1 MKVALVSEWLDP
13 WRGGAETSTLQF
25 LHHLMGAGVEVHI
38 ITRSRPAPTPG
49 LFVHSVAGASM
60 SRMRNS
66 VTFAHRVAGILRGGS
81 FDVVHAISPCRGA
94 DVYQPRG
101 GTVAET
107 IERNV
112 ALRESPSAKRL
123 KRYFGRLN
131 LKQRYLLRAERK
143 LFSKDG
149 PVVVA
154 ISDYVA
160 RQLRQHYSLNADRI
174 RRIYNG
180 VDADPS
186 SEAQRSEH
194 RRDIR
199 TEFRVAPDDLLVIVV
214 AHNFRLKGV
223 KRWMEALALLSARGA
238 TNVKSLVLGRGDSP
252 SWHRLVDKLGLGGR
266 LTFVGATDRAR
277 AFFHAADVLV
287 HPTYYDPCSRV
298 VLEGMTSGLT
308 CITTRW
314 DGASEMIEDG
324 RNGFVLDEPT
334 EVETLAELVERL
346 RREPTVRQRIGA
358 QAVKV
363 ADAVSME
370 RHAKE
375 MLALYEELASVGASR

>member
-25 LHHLMGAGVEVHI
+25 LHHLMDAGVEVHVV
-38 ITRSRPAPTPG
+38 TRSRPAPAPG
-49 LFVHSVAGASM
+49 LCVHTVAGASM

-66 VTFAHRVAGILRGGS
+66 VTFPRRVAGILREQS
-81 FDVVHAISPCRGA
+81 FDVVHAISPCPGV

-107 IERNV
+107 IERNI
-112 ALRESPSAKRL
+112 ALRESPSGRRF
-123 KRYFGRLN
+123 KRYASRLN
-131 LKQRYLLRAERK
+131 LKQRFMLRTERK
-143 LFSKDG
+143 LFGGQG
-149 PVVVA
+149 PIIVA

-160 RQLRQHYSLNADRI
+160 RQLEEHYSLSADRV

-186 SEAQRSEH
+186 SESQRAEH

-199 TEFRVAPDDLLVIVV
+199 TEFRIAPDDLLVIAV

-223 KRWMEALALLSARGA
+223 QRWMEALSALVRRG
-238 TNVKSLVLGRGDSP
+238 TPRVKSLVLGRGDSP
-252 SWHRLVDKLGLGGR
+252 SWHRQADRLGLCDH
-266 LTFVGATDRAR
+266 LTFVGATDRVR

-298 VLEGMTSGLT
+298 VLEGMTCGLP

-314 DGASEMIEDG
+314 DGAAEMIEPG
-324 RNGFVLDEPT
+324 RNGFILSEPT
-334 EVETLAELVERL
+334 QVEELARIVEKLAKDQSL
-346 RREPTVRQRIGA
+346 RRRIGSEA
-358 QAVKV
+358 TKV
-363 ADAVSME
+363 SADVSME
-370 RHAKE
+370 RHARE
-375 MLALYEELASVGASR
+375 MLSLYQELAAVGAER